1 MSEQDIDI
9 DFLISLVQERPIIWD
24 KSHEHYSDKFRK
36 ANEWVAVCKKI
47 FQDYEEF
54 EDQKKNKI
62 GNEVVKKW
70 RSVKDNFFRYVKKIK
85 ENSSSGSG
93 AKQLKKYHYYNQ
105 LLFLMKVAQNKTDS
119 SLEMVSEETERNE
132 NTASSSPFPTKEMS
146 SLPPG
151 PSRYVPA
158 SRKRSNQAID
168 DFEAQALKA
177 LQEKENRHLS
187 FFKGILPSLDSFT
200 ELQTLTFQSKVI
212 NIITEI
218 RFGEQTQSTTWQS
231 RGYQTGQQY
240 QATPLQSRGYQTGQQ
255 YQATPLQSRGYQTGQ
270 HAQSPSPSSYRTDE
284 FEATY
289 STNTTINNFTDDS
302 QEEDYNFVLLPN
314 SNT

>member
-9 DFLISLVQERPIIWD
+9 DFLVSLVQERPIIWD

-62 GNEVVKKW
+62 GNE
-70 RSVKDNFFRYVKKIK
+70 
-85 ENSSSGSG
+85 
-93 AKQLKKYHYYNQ
+93 

-132 NTASSSPFPTKEMS
+132 NTASSSPFPTKEIS

-168 DFEAQALKA
+168 DFEAQALEA

-240 QATPLQSRGYQTGQQ
+240 QATPLQSRGYQTGQ
-255 YQATPLQSRGYQTGQ
+255 

-289 STNTTINNFTDDS
+289 STNTTINNSTDDS
-302 QEEDYNFVLLPN
+302 QEEDYKFALLPN

>member
-218 RFGEQTQSTTWQS
+218 RFGDRLNQQHGSHADIKLDNSIKQHHCSHADIKLDNMPSHHRHHRIEQMNSKLPTQPTL
-231 RGYQTGQQY
+231 R
-240 QATPLQSRGYQTGQQ
+240 L
-255 YQATPLQSRGYQTGQ
+255 
-270 HAQSPSPSSYRTDE
+270 
-284 FEATY
+284 
-289 STNTTINNFTDDS
+289 II
-302 QEEDYNFVLLPN
+302 LLMIVKKKIITLLCYLIVILKLN
-314 SNT
+314 CF

>member
-1 MSEQDIDI
+1 M
-9 DFLISLVQERPIIWD
+9 
-24 KSHEHYSDKFRK
+24 
-36 ANEWVAVCKKI
+36 
-47 FQDYEEF
+47 
-54 EDQKKNKI
+54 
-62 GNEVVKKW
+62 KKW

-119 SLEMVSEETERNE
+119 SLERVSEETERNE
-132 NTASSSPFPTKEMS
+132 NTTSSSPFLTKEMS

-158 SRKRSNQAID
+158 SRKRSNQGID
-168 DFEAQALKA
+168 DFEAQTLEA

-187 FFKGILPSLDSFT
+187 FFKGILPSLDGFT

-212 NIITEI
+212 KIITEM
-218 RFGEQTQSTTWQS
+218 RFGEQIQSTT
-231 RGYQTGQQY
+231 
-240 QATPLQSRGYQTGQQ
+240 LQSRGYQTGQQ
-255 YQATPLQSRGYQTGQ
+255 YQAIPLESRGYQTRQ
-270 HAQSPSPSSYRTDE
+270 QYQADE

-289 STNTTINNFTDDS
+289 SANTTINNFTDDS
-302 QEEDYNFVLLPN
+302 QEEDYNFALLPN

>member
-1 MSEQDIDI
+1 MVS
-9 DFLISLVQERPIIWD
+9 VD
-24 KSHEHYSDKFRK
+24 KLGTYTFFSFF
-36 ANEWVAVCKKI
+36 A
-47 FQDYEEF
+47 
-54 EDQKKNKI
+54 

-119 SLEMVSEETERNE
+119 SLEIMPEETERNE
-132 NTASSSPFPTKEMS
+132 NTTSSPFPTKKKT

-158 SRKRSNQAID
+158 SRKRSHQAID
-168 DFEAQALKA
+168 DFEAQTLEA

-187 FFKGILPSLDSFT
+187 FFKGILPSLDGFT

-212 NIITEI
+212 NIITEM
-218 RFGEQTQSTTWQS
+218 RFGEQAVQS
-231 RGYQTGQQY
+231 
-240 QATPLQSRGYQTGQQ
+240 TPLQSRGYQTGQQ
-255 YQATPLQSRGYQTGQ
+255 YQATPLQSRGYLTGQ
-270 HAQSPSPSSYRTDE
+270 HAQSPSPSSYQTDE
-284 FEATY
+284 FETTY
-289 STNTTINNFTDDS
+289 SANATINNFTDDS
-302 QEEDYNFVLLPN
+302 QEEDYNFALLPN

>member
-1 MSEQDIDI
+1 MSEQNIDI

-36 ANEWVAVCKKI
+36 ANEWVAVCKKV
-47 FQDYEEF
+47 FQDYDEF

-62 GNEVVKKW
+62 
-70 RSVKDNFFRYVKKIK
+70 
-85 ENSSSGSG
+85 
-93 AKQLKKYHYYNQ
+93 
-105 LLFLMKVAQNKTDS
+105 
-119 SLEMVSEETERNE
+119 
-132 NTASSSPFPTKEMS
+132 
-146 SLPPG
+146 G

-168 DFEAQALKA
+168 DFEAQALEA

-218 RFGEQTQSTTWQS
+218 RFGEQTQSTTF
-231 RGYQTGQQY
+231 
-240 QATPLQSRGYQTGQQ
+240 QSRGYQTGQQ

-302 QEEDYNFVLLPN
+302 QEEDYNFALLSN